1 VLHSVEVDESD
12 DEVALLARE
21 PGEDPAVQAL
31 ARLEADLSAAR
42 TPARRR
48 RIRMEIEAIRRN
60 PWKAIGPLS

>member
-1 VLHSVEVDESD
+1 
-12 DEVALLARE
+12 VALLARE